1 MHEKKNLKIGLVDAD
16 LLSKKTRFPNL
27 TLQKI
32 AGFLNDNGVNYELI
46 FSLNPDLDKY
56 QIIFMA
62 KVFTFSNDPDF
73 YTNAPEHIKAKFR
86 IGGTGYYATKT
97 GGEFKE
103 AREADMIALEKD
115 SFLLSLKNKRGGILK
130 NGIDMARQFPDYG
143 LYDSFI
149 KSQIKAGENEK
160 NFTNY
165 QNFSMGFLTRKCV
178 RHCPFC
184 VNRLENGVVKYSEL
198 EWFYDPTRPFV
209 YFWDDNIL
217 ASNREIWK
225 PILEKLIQKK
235 IKFSFKQGLDERQF
249 SENEHGEE
257 MAELLSKAR
266 YYGDYIFAF
275 DNWKDKEIIE
285 KSLRIWRRYCPKKS
299 TKFYLFTGFK
309 QKKNDFP
316 RFWRDIE
323 ELFKRIQVL
332 MRFNCLGY
340 VMRHEDH
347 KEAPIPNIYIQ
358 IARWIN
364 QPAFYKKMTFW
375 EFVYFNQ
382 VLWNRKNIS
391 NLNRPEKQSID
402 DFFNDVKAGLYE
414 SDLKMVK
421 PLKTICEIFRL
432 YPEHED
438 ELKEFFSMSYERIR
452 KEIF

>member
-1 MHEKKNLKIGLVDAD
+1 MNVKIGIVDAD
-16 LLSKKTRFPNL
+16 LLSEKTRFPNL

-32 AGFLNDNGVNYELI
+32 AGYLKDNGVSYELI
-46 FSLNPDLDKY
+46 YDNNPVLESY
-56 QIIFMA
+56 NLIYMA
-62 KVFTFSNDPDF
+62 RVFTFTQEPEF
-73 YTNAPEHIKAKFR
+73 YTEAPDHIKAKFR
-86 IGGTGYYATKT
+86 RGGTGYYATKA
-97 GGEFKE
+97 GVEFKE

-115 SFLLSLKNKRGGILK
+115 PFLLSLENKRGGIIK
-130 NGIDMARQFPDYG
+130 KGIDMARQFPDYN

-149 KSQIKAGENEK
+149 KSRLDAGEKEK
-160 NFTNY
+160 NFQNY

-184 VNRLENGVVKYSEL
+184 VNRLENGVVKYSKL
-198 EWFYDPTRPFV
+198 EWFYDPKRPFV

-217 ASNREIWK
+217 ASKREIWK
-225 PILEKLIQKK
+225 PILEELIQKK

-266 YYGDYIFAF
+266 YYGDYIYAF

-285 KSLRIWRRYCPKKS
+285 KSLRIWRKYCPKKS

-309 QKKNDFP
+309 QRKDDKK

-323 ELFKRIQVL
+323 ELFKRIEVL

-347 KEAPIPNIYIQ
+347 KNAPLPNLYTQ
-358 IARWIN
+358 VARWVN

-375 EFVYFNQ
+375 QFLYSNQ
-382 VLWNRKNIS
+382 DIWNKRNRPE
-391 NLNRPEKQSID
+391 LNRPERQSVE
-402 DFFNDVKAGLYE
+402 DFFLDVEAGLYKSE
-414 SDLKMVK
+414 LKMCQS
-421 PLKTICEIFRL
+421 LKTL
-432 YPEHED
+432 L
-438 ELKEFFSMSYERIR
+438 ELLEMFPDQKEELLVFLSLGYEQTR